1 MARIGR
7 PAVQTYVSPIA
18 ALLDH
23 FLGAI
28 VTRLTQRLQPPQP
41 ELVDIAVVRLNVVA
55 DRRRNDQ
62 TALGAASRAAW
73 PLTAEAQQ
81 PANLPTILGSASNPK
96 ANGSPPLGSGNR
108 QPRELRHCGGRNKYA
123 TSA

>member
-1 MARIGR
+1 MTRIER

-62 TALGAASRAAW
+62 TALGAECAQRVRQQLMAPEPRPARRRIEMIPGYW
-73 PLTAEAQQ
+73 P
-81 PANLPTILGSASNPK
+81 PTHAHVMTRL
-96 ANGSPPLGSGNR
+96 
-108 QPRELRHCGGRNKYA
+108 
-123 TSA
+123 